1 MKKIC
6 SLCQRELT
14 EKDACRFFPEDGT
27 YICIDCLEKN
37 KGEDKEK
44 KKTAQK

>member
-14 EKDACRFFPEDGT
+14 EKDACRFFPEDDT